1 MHRELEQ
8 DRIYVTVDLMILTVA
23 DGKLQLFL
31 ARRVNPPFSGLWALP
46 GCFVER
52 DESAEAAAR
61 RLLEEM
67 LPLPEVYLE
76 QLYTFTGINRDP
88 RGRVISVAY
97 LAILPAG
104 SGERIAGE
112 QGIILRGFEVDTR
125 GRELQLKDGE
135 GKFLRPEDLA
145 FDHGKIIAMGVT
157 RMQGKIDYTEI
168 GFHFLEDRHC
178 FSLGELQTVY
188 EAVLGRPL
196 DASNFR
202 RGLLARYEKNE
213 RIVRTNR
220 TDKAGRG
227 RPSAMYSMEDGKE
240 KEE

>member
-8 DRIYVTVDLMILTVA
+8 DRIYVTVDLMILA
-23 DGKLQLFL
+23 AAGGKLQLFL
-31 ARRVNPPFSGLWALP
+31 ARRVNPPFNGLWALP
-46 GCFVER
+46 GCFVGQH
-52 DESAEAAAR
+52 ESAEAAAR

-97 LAILPAG
+97 LAILPGG
-104 SGERIAGE
+104 SGERIAGG
-112 QGIILRGFEVDTR
+112 QGIILREFEVDTR
-125 GRELQLKDGE
+125 SRELQLKDGE
-135 GKFLRPEDLA
+135 GMVLMPGDTA
-145 FDHGKIIAMGVT
+145 FDHGKIISMGVA
-157 RMQGKIDYTEI
+157 RLQGKIDYTEI
-168 GFHFLEDRHC
+168 GFRFLENRNC
-178 FSLGELQTVY
+178 FSLGELQAAF
-188 EAVLGRPL
+188 EAVLGRSL

-202 RGLLARYEKNE
+202 RDILARYEKNG

-220 TDKAGRG
+220 TDRAGRG
-227 RPSAMYSMEDGKE
+227 RPSAMYSMEDRKE